1 MDGGILER
9 KKIPVQKLWSGVI
22 FSRDCGNCKSKSQQ
36 HHKGHG
42 LPLVHSFKAI
52 LYDCSF
58 GTVQA
63 SIALVM
69 FTSHGLLLKAV
80 LSYITLSQC
89 CSTFC
94 SIGLKLTSACAAGT
108 STALSTTG

>member
-1 MDGGILER
+1 MDGGVLER

-36 HHKGHG
+36 HHKANNGHG

-69 FTSHGLLLKAV
+69 FTSHGLLLKM
-80 LSYITLSQC
+80 LHCNNITWSDLLIVWSWMMN
-89 CSTFC
+89 
-94 SIGLKLTSACAAGT
+94 LA
-108 STALSTTG
+108 